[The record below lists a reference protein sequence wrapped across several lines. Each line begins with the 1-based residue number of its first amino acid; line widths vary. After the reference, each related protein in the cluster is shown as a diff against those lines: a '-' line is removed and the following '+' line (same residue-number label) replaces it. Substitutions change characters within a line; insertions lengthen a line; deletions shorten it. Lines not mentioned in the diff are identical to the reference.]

1 MIYVAKPKVLSCWH
15 VQRELKHM
23 PALKVVSHCGKLWQ
37 FFHLLKTKFPID
49 NWNKTRA
56 IHHIFLGS
64 RVEKVPATGVI
75 VTLVK
80 RQQSNW
86 VYLSSWREEVSA
98 IWDVNTCIFLGK
110 YCFYFKAFPGL
121 WSMEAEL
128 SEPYLMLCVLE
139 VQEIIKT
146 VEFSILSVIY
156 KKYLSE
162 WMDG

>member
-1 MIYVAKPKVLSCWH
+1 
-15 VQRELKHM
+15 
-23 PALKVVSHCGKLWQ
+23 
-37 FFHLLKTKFPID
+37 
-49 NWNKTRA
+49 
-56 IHHIFLGS
+56 
-64 RVEKVPATGVI
+64 
-75 VTLVK
+75 
-80 RQQSNW
+80 
-86 VYLSSWREEVSA
+86 VSA

-162 WMDG
+162 